1 MTKVT
6 GRTID
11 PAFEIH
17 LALYQPSPARKKIK
31 KPLNRWPRI
40 SLT

>member
-17 LALYQPSPARKKIK
+17 LALYRAITGPEEQ
-31 KPLNRWPRI
+31 KPLNR
-40 SLT
+40 